1 MSTKSIALGTATVLI
16 ALLADNVA
24 AGAKGSHHGSN
35 NSSMKMHFEHSEH
48 SFHHQPHL
56 RFVVR
61 SNYDCSYYYER
72 WLDTGSRYWK
82 HKYFDCRD

>member
-1 MSTKSIALGTATVLI
+1 MSTKSICIGTLSVAV
-16 ALLADNVA
+16 ALLTGTVA
-24 AGAKGSHHGSN
+24 ANAHGSN
-35 NSSMKMHFEHSEH
+35 HNSMKMHSEHSEH
-48 SFHHQPHL
+48 SFHHRPHL

-72 WLDTGSRYWK
+72 WMDTGSRYWK